1 MTFKNLVIGV
11 IMLLLE
17 ITTVITLLLFSHY
30 VVSNSLGSHGLQS
43 ARFPCPSLSP
53 GVCSNSCPLSQ
64 WCYLAITSSVTL
76 FFFCPQS
83 FPAFPQSFLM
93 SQHLTSGGQSIG
105 VSASVLPMNI
115 QGWFPLGL
123 TGLISLLS
131 KELKSLL
138 QHHSLKVSVRLLM
151 LFLSWNFTTLS
162 QCVEMVSLL
171 FSVLHYILRFFSLHP
186 NHLEM

>member
-1 MTFKNLVIGV
+1 MGSMWLQKHAS
-11 IMLLLE
+11 LL
-17 ITTVITLLLFSHY
+17 
-30 VVSNSLGSHGLQS
+30 
-43 ARFPCPSLSP
+43 CPSLSP

-83 FPAFPQSFLM
+83 SLAFPQSFLM

-151 LFLSWNFTTLS
+151 LFLSWNFTLS

-171 FSVLHYILRFFSLHP
+171 FSFLHYILRFFSLHP

>member
-1 MTFKNLVIGV
+1 MIFKNLVIGV

-30 VVSNSLGSHGLQS
+30 VVSNSLGSHGSQS
-43 ARFPCPSLSP
+43 TRFPCPSLSP
-53 GVCSNSCPLSQ
+53 GICSNSCPLSQ

-115 QGWFPLGL
+115 QGCRSSWHHFIWAPSPLLITAGMSIPLLCLEGVPDLHGAPQDEASL
-123 TGLISLLS
+123 T
-131 KELKSLL
+131 KKFE
-138 QHHSLKVSVRLLM
+138 
-151 LFLSWNFTTLS
+151 T
-162 QCVEMVSLL
+162 
-171 FSVLHYILRFFSLHP
+171 
-186 NHLEM
+186 